1 MSKAHSQQV
10 TKQQLDECSKQ
21 VEALMVLLA
30 EKDDEISQLKERLA
44 NAVSLAKEELKS
56 EAEQKLR
63 QKLAVKL
70 HTELR
75 EKLIPSVRAELK
87 EELRT
92 DILEKLPE
100 HQIIKYL
107 EKPLEERTKAIEARM
122 ESRIAEQ
129 VEQRLQKEVA
139 AQVAKEKAA
148 FRNKLNEATR
158 SRPRDSSKTE
168 EQKLRVQIANLES
181 KHLSEIN
188 SFKKRIAG
196 YETTIDLL
204 RSQNTSLASE
214 LSDTQKA
221 LKMAAESLADQ
232 HEREEHLKN
241 QIRAQFA
248 TQFNTNNPSNTE
260 LHSNKESCRDVTK
273 DSHKDDVQTTESIT
287 EQNNREEQF
296 YSIHNAHS
304 TSIVSNTTSLSLDI
318 APAVDLN
325 TNTIIHNPRALHQP
339 PSIISNAPDLPLS
352 SDCIEKPS
360 KMLDEIWTNEN
371 FEQTRQ
377 EMEEKLQSSCTSNK
391 PTEEEDDCNHE
402 SENKAGTTETFILPL
417 VSNLPVHISGD
428 IGFSAVGAVSMS
440 SSTGL
445 DISSGT
451 STGPVVELQRSI
463 TASGAIGQSG
473 LAEYLNSSLPTHDI
487 PQDKSKVT
495 HEMPSPPTD
504 TSITKDITDTVL
516 EKISSDMVLQKNTSV
531 VELQAAMVRHFT
543 NELREQSKFMESS
556 PLQIPDG
563 QLGSL
568 IESAIQF
575 LFKIWDYIEEAFGL
589 RNSCLN
595 GIRECLAQGLL
606 DNALKLAQVELLRCR
621 KVKEEFGDIFEL
633 VRERELK
640 KANEENILEIT
651 STLQAVL
658 DDCNTELLYRGFPY
672 SNIIRAESL

>member
-1 MSKAHSQQV
+1 
-10 TKQQLDECSKQ
+10 
-21 VEALMVLLA
+21 MVLLT
-30 EKDDEISQLKERLA
+30 EKDDEISQLKGRLT

-70 HTELR
+70 HAELR
-75 EKLIPSVRAELK
+75 EKMIPSVRAELK
-87 EELRT
+87 EELKAN
-92 DILEKLPE
+92 ILEQLSE

-107 EKPLEERTKAIEARM
+107 EKPLEERTKAIEAEM
-122 ESRIAEQ
+122 ESRIEEQ

-158 SRPRDSSKTE
+158 PKAKDFNKAE
-168 EQKLRVQIANLES
+168 EQKLRVQIASLES
-181 KHLSEIN
+181 KHLCEVQTLTREVN
-188 SFKKRIAG
+188 GLKKRITG
-196 YETTIDLL
+196 YETTIELL

-232 HEREEHLKN
+232 HEREEQLKS
-241 QIRAQFA
+241 QIKAQHA
-248 TQFNTNNPSNTE
+248 MQLNSKNPINDDLHPDRNNHQDSGKSSAKDKMQTPMSISE
-260 LHSNKESCRDVTK
+260 QDNK
-273 DSHKDDVQTTESIT
+273 
-287 EQNNREEQF
+287 EEQF
-296 YSIHNAHS
+296 YSVHNAHFTPAMPDS
-304 TSIVSNTTSLSLDI
+304 SSLSPEL

-325 TNTIIHNPRALHQP
+325 TNTVICSPGALCQLSSAASNATNLP
-339 PSIISNAPDLPLS
+339 PSSEYT
-352 SDCIEKPS
+352 EKPS
-360 KMLDEIWTNEN
+360 RRADEIWTSEN

-377 EMEEKLQSSCTSNK
+377 ELEEKLRSSCTSNK
-391 PTEEEDDCNHE
+391 AAEEGEGDDCSHE
-402 SENKAGTTETFILPL
+402 TEHKPGSIETFVLPL
-417 VSNLPVHISGD
+417 VSNLPVHVSGD
-428 IGFSAVGAVSMS
+428 IGFSAVGAVSMN

-451 STGPVVELQRSI
+451 STGPIVELQRSV
-463 TASGAIGQSG
+463 TASGTIGQNG
-473 LAEYLNSSLPTHDI
+473 LAEYLSNSLPVHDS
-487 PQDKSKVT
+487 SKDLSKDTAKAT
-495 HEMPSPPTD
+495 HELPSPAKETVVGKGT
-504 TSITKDITDTVL
+504 TSTVMERISPDVVLRKNADI
-516 EKISSDMVLQKNTSV
+516 S
-531 VELQAAMVRHFT
+531 ELQAAMVRHFT

-575 LFKIWDYIEEAFGL
+575 LFKVWDYIEEAFAL

-595 GIRECLAQGLL
+595 GIRACLDQGSL

-640 KANEENILEIT
+640 KANEESISEIT